1 MYFLLI
7 KNSKPAISNP
17 NLKWLQ
23 DQDLTVILLL
33 TNVIFIISIILIVF
47 YERKTVR
54 YYQNQIAQ
62 LEDKSRRV
70 LMNPHFFFNALNG
83 IQGLYVTS
91 GIKATNKYIGKL
103 SKLLRY
109 TLELNVSNFI
119 TIEQELDYITNY
131 VELMQFRLDNK
142 FTFWFDYQ
150 TKRSLSHYFI
160 PPMLVQPL
168 VENAIIHG
176 LTPLDQ
182 KGRLLVE
189 IKEKENNLHI
199 LVKDNGIGVI
209 QSKQKQRNN
218 QKKSYGTNVLRERI
232 GIYNKIHKEDIYFFL
247 NHNRTEKQK
256 LNGTEALIILP
267 IFNDKPMH
275 QKK

>member
-54 YYQNQIAQ
+54 YYRNQIAQ

-91 GIKATNKYIGKL
+91 GIKTTNKYIGKL

-109 TLELNVSNFI
+109 TLEL
-119 TIEQELDYITNY
+119 TAK
-131 VELMQFRLDNK
+131 QFRELIGPPGWVHLI
-142 FTFWFDYQ
+142 TELYYGAL
-150 TKRSLSHYFI
+150 KRFI
-160 PPMLVQPL
+160 EKKIDAELQSSAQKNNVALTLVNEGEFINEYDF
-168 VENAIIHG
+168 ENTAVPFAYR
-176 LTPLDQ
+176 LEKLKRF
-182 KGRLLVE
+182 KG
-189 IKEKENNLHI
+189 
-199 LVKDNGIGVI
+199 
-209 QSKQKQRNN
+209 
-218 QKKSYGTNVLRERI
+218 
-232 GIYNKIHKEDIYFFL
+232 
-247 NHNRTEKQK
+247 
-256 LNGTEALIILP
+256 
-267 IFNDKPMH
+267 
-275 QKK
+275 